1 MEQKDYKMEIVKN
14 LLREK
19 NHAREI
25 AKKLGTNH
33 MMINRKL
40 AELSKE
46 NIVDFKQKG
55 KNKVYFLKKS
65 LEAEMSKILM
75 EEYFLIKILDKYPK
89 LRKVVEKIRKERRI
103 KLAILFGSYAKKN
116 ADKNSDIDIFIESKD
131 TSIKKDL
138 MKFDSRINVK
148 LGKYDKKNNLIK
160 EIDKNHIILKGFE
173 EYYEK

>member
-14 LLREK
+14 LLKEK

-25 AKKLGTNH
+25 AKNLRINH

-40 AELSKE
+40 GELSKE
-46 NIVDFKQKG
+46 NIVDFEQKG

-65 LEAEMSKILM
+65 LEAEMAKILM
-75 EEYFLIKILDKYPK
+75 EEYFLIKTLEKYPN
-89 LRKVVEKIRKERRI
+89 LRKVVEKIRKEKRI

-131 TSIKKDL
+131 TSIKKNL

-148 LGKYDKKNNLIK
+148 LGKYDKNNNLIK

>member
-14 LLREK
+14 LLKEE
-19 NHAREI
+19 NHARKI
-25 AKKLGTNH
+25 AKNLGTNH

-46 NIVDFKQKG
+46 NIVDFEQKG
-55 KNKVYFLKKS
+55 KNKVYFLKRS
-65 LEAEMSKILM
+65 LEAEMAKILM
-75 EEYFLIKILDKYPK
+75 EEYFLIKILEKYPK
-89 LRKVVEKIRKERRI
+89 LRKVVEKIRKEKRI

-131 TSIKKDL
+131 ASIKKDL

-148 LGKYDKKNNLIK
+148 LGKYDKNNNLIK